1 MQTRAT
7 AEQTVDVGLWMLAAE
22 RLGTTQWEE
31 ATTADT
37 AQAFWNAIRDK
48 VQQVIRAPSSGP
60 DFDYLSAGL
69 PLSLTRLT
77 NSQVFVPL
85 FLDSA
90 SLLTEGASRAWRQ
103 HELSGPHWDRWVQQL
118 RGAARIPLLILGES
132 LAEELQRQ
140 QQARH
145 AGPDQN
151 VCLMWQSA
159 ARAAVQPDMTV
170 SLADIMQNSI
180 TQRGYVPGLA
190 Q

>member
-1 MQTRAT
+1 MGT
-7 AEQTVDVGLWMLAAE
+7 AEQIVDASLWMLAAE
-22 RLGTTQWEE
+22 RLGATQWEE

-103 HELSGPHWDRWVQQL
+103 HAL
-118 RGAARIPLLILGES
+118 
-132 LAEELQRQ
+132 
-140 QQARH
+140 
-145 AGPDQN
+145 
-151 VCLMWQSA
+151 
-159 ARAAVQPDMTV
+159 
-170 SLADIMQNSI
+170 
-180 TQRGYVPGLA
+180 
-190 Q
+190 